1 LITFKQLTQEDIF
14 KIIDIST
21 RQLLSR
27 ISSLGISFELT
38 ESAKKFL
45 SEKGYDP
52 LYGARPLR
60 RAVQKYIEDPVSE
73 EILKG
78 KFKEGSKIKV
88 KYKEGAYELEFAD
101 ASEENTEGEVENH
114 SVEPHEL
121 NG

>member
-1 LITFKQLTQEDIF
+1 MLIGVDVP
-14 KIIDIST
+14 
-21 RQLLSR
+21 
-27 ISSLGISFELT
+27 G
-38 ESAKKFL
+38 KFL

-78 KFKEGSKIKV
+78 KFKEGSNIKV
-88 KYKEGAYELEFAD
+88 KHKEGADELYFVDLPAEK
-101 ASEENTEGEVENH
+101 EEEGEVENH

-121 NG
+121 KG